1 MRVRVR
7 ARVRVRVRVRVRSR
21 ALARGGDERAGE
33 LLLLHRVHVSED
45 HPAELGGV
53 DGDTRIGLCRA
64 KRGEDLSWQP
74 ADCEL
79 RADVL
84 AHVGEAGVVAWGG
97 GEHHGL
103 LTVGRHQCPVWPK
116 SRDEGGRL
124 AASKHLALG
133 VGQEELQLRWTPSC
147 SEVVPR
153 RRCDIRYF
161 GEIRWFNTGDP
172 K

>member
-1 MRVRVR
+1 MH
-7 ARVRVRVRVRVRSR
+7 
-21 ALARGGDERAGE
+21 D
-33 LLLLHRVHVSED
+33 
-45 HPAELGGV
+45 
-53 DGDTRIGLCRA
+53 
-64 KRGEDLSWQP
+64 
-74 ADCEL
+74 
-79 RADVL
+79 
-84 AHVGEAGVVAWGG
+84 
-97 GEHHGL
+97 GL
-103 LTVGRHQCPVWPK
+103 LTTEHTVEQREAVGAARPAC
-116 SRDEGGRL
+116 DEGGRL